1 MDTEKLKEY
10 LNSKEY
16 DKLLTSRL
24 TINKEAQANYFKR
37 QEVYSNC
44 LNDPKYFLNNFGWIN
59 EPRMNGN
66 TDLEFFLFPY
76 QETVLDDFLKAET
89 LGEDRLFEKSRDLGF
104 TWMVAGYYLW
114 RMMFFKGWIGLFGG
128 RKQEEVDNKSINSFF
143 GKFRYMFY
151 RLPKWML
158 PQDFKRKL
166 YDNENKFVNPAMNS
180 LVQGESSNPN
190 FGRDRRSS
198 MCVIDELFLQ
208 DYAQEIWRNVAETS
222 KCRVGISTPK
232 PTRFAKSLKEAMTT
246 NGWIRSVHWSSH
258 PFKGDAWYEKEKLK
272 YLGDEIGLR
281 QELELE
287 YLTDP
292 NILVYPQA
300 DLIKIQNLVYWQ
312 NMPLYISMDWGS
324 APSATVICWWQQ
336 QADKW
341 ILLEAL
347 QVKEKPIGWY
357 LPFLVPSLPVDPN
370 FNYLSIEQAVLDKVR
385 KWNKGIAFYGEAA
398 HYMKNMTTS
407 TSIAQE
413 MAKEPFKIQ
422 LKYNPL
428 AIGHES
434 RQAAVKA
441 LIRKGVVFNDT
452 YYVRGVLDALT
463 MAHFPKT
470 SGTKEKVAPVHDDTA
485 DARSAVENFAV
496 NIINVST
503 GIKEFIY
510 DKKYARTR

>member
-1 MDTEKLKEY
+1 MDTEKLREY
-10 LNSKEY
+10 LNSKAY
-16 DKLLTSRL
+16 DDRL
-24 TINKEAQANYFKR
+24 TYRLEVNKEAQANYFKR
-37 QEVYSNC
+37 QEVMANC
-44 LNDPKYFLNNFGWIN
+44 LNDPKFFINNFGWIN
-59 EPRMNGN
+59 EPRLSGN

-76 QETVLDDFLKAET
+76 QEEVIDDFLKAET

-104 TWMVAGYYLW
+104 TWMVASYYLW
-114 RMMFFKGWIGLFGG
+114 RLIFFRGWIGLFGG

-151 RLPKWML
+151 RLPKWMI
-158 PQDFKRKL
+158 PPDFKRKL
-166 YDNENKFVNPAMNS
+166 FDNENKFVNPVMNS

-198 MCVIDELFLQ
+198 ICVIDELFLQ

-222 KCRVGISTPK
+222 KCRIGVSTPK
-232 PTRFAKSLKEAMTT
+232 PTRFAKSIKEAMAT
-246 NGWIRSVHWSSH
+246 NGWLRSFHWSRH
-258 PFKGDAWYEKEKLK
+258 PFKDQEWYEKEKLK
-272 YLGDEIGLR
+272 YLGDDIGLR

-287 YLTDP
+287 YLSDP

-300 DLIKIQNLVYWQ
+300 DLVKIEHKDYW
-312 NMPLYISMDWGS
+312 PRLPIYISLDWGS

-336 QADKW
+336 QDKW
-341 ILLEAL
+341 VLLEAL

-357 LPFLVPSLPVDPN
+357 MPFLCPELEVDSN
-370 FNYLSIEQAVLDKVR
+370 FHYSEDEKAVMEKVR
-385 KWNKGIAFYGEAA
+385 TWHKGIAFYGEAA
-398 HYMKNMTTS
+398 HYQKNMTTS

-413 MAKEPFKIQ
+413 MAKEPYRIQ

-428 AIGHES
+428 AIGHEA

-452 YYVRGVLDALT
+452 YYVRGILDSLT

-470 SGTKEKVAPVHDDTA
+470 QGIREKVAPIHDETA

-496 NIINVST
+496 NIINVSASV
-503 GIKEFIY
+503 KEIVYNKRFQH
-510 DKKYARTR
+510 AR